1 MNKGEALNALYRIRR
16 SEAKTNVEFSGNRE
30 IVRVDSRSFGRLL
43 VFKKSGEQCGM
54 WTWKTLEGSREAVSG
69 I

>member
-1 MNKGEALNALYRIRR
+1 MNALYRIRR

-30 IVRVDSRSFGRLL
+30 IVRVGSRSFGTLL

-54 WTWKTLEGSREAVSG
+54 MNKEDSG
-69 I
+69 KF